1 MFGLELQ
8 KVRNRM
14 EAGAMRTNNSVE
26 AFRNGFATGV
36 SGGNHQLLWTYV
48 ENLHSQ
54 QNITEKDLA
63 DVELGSAKPG
73 GKKQA
78 LRKQRQWTLLTRY
91 LEDSDVLRLRRG
103 VARNYL

>member
-1 MFGLELQ
+1 
-8 KVRNRM
+8 M
-14 EAGAMRTNNSVE
+14 EAGALRTNNSAE

-48 ENLHSQ
+48 EDLHSQ
-54 QNITEKDLA
+54 QNITDEDLA
-63 DVELGSAKPG
+63 DVELGSVKPG

-78 LRKQRQWTLLTRY
+78 MGNQRLWALLTRY
-91 LEDSDVLRLRRG
+91 LEDSDVLRLLRG